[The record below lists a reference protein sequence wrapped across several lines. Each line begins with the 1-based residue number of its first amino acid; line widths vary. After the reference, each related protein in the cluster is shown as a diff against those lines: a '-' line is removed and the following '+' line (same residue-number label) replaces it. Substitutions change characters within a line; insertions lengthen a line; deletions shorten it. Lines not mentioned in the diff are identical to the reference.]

1 MTEYLGYLGYR
12 TIYSAFALKSRG
24 APARAR
30 GRGGA
35 PPACTPWPTRV
46 HISTRGSQRS
56 LTAVDGTRSCTEAD
70 FVPRLALAMGS
81 VDRLLYRQLLRQGRA
96 HDRIPAFK
104 ALLANQR
111 TRVYS
116 REESRWTELE
126 HCSELAAEELRSH
139 AKHLFGCGTN
149 CVRTPSHQSQV
160 LSTVH
165 AASQVHFSYPR
176 GLH

>member
-1 MTEYLGYLGYR
+1 
-12 TIYSAFALKSRG
+12 
-24 APARAR
+24 
-30 GRGGA
+30 
-35 PPACTPWPTRV
+35 
-46 HISTRGSQRS
+46 
-56 LTAVDGTRSCTEAD
+56 
-70 FVPRLALAMGS
+70 MGS

-139 AKHLFGCGTN
+139 AKQLFGGGTN
-149 CVRTPSHQSQV
+149 CVRQSLPAPLSISPVDRPQQILSWTAIGHARMSLVSCRRACGTPLPALLLKSYATAFATIIS
-160 LSTVH
+160 L
-165 AASQVHFSYPR
+165 AA
-176 GLH
+176 